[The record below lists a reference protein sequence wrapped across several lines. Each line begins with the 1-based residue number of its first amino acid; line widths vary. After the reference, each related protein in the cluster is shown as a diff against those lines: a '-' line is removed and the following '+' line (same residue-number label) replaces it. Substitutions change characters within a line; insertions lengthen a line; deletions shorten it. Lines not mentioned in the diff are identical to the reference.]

1 MDSSNDRKK
10 GRHLRWLVM
19 AVCAVVFL
27 GSAVVFS
34 TILWNVRRENN
45 TFKEL
50 AQIASQGETETADEA
65 AESGD
70 GGQEET
76 DSVLSRYAAL
86 HEMNPDMAGW
96 LKIDGTKMDYPVMH
110 TPEDM
115 QYYIHRDFY
124 GKDSAS
130 GTPFIGDYCDAD
142 SMSVLIY
149 GHNMKNGTMF
159 GELDEYEDEAY
170 WKAHPLIRFDSL
182 KEEREYEVFAAFR
195 TRLLYEGE
203 EGFRYYQYAGELSEE
218 EFDEFVD
225 QALRAS
231 SLNTGIVP
239 EYGDQLLIRTTCSY
253 HTENGRFVVAARRKA
268 ES

>member
-1 MDSSNDRKK
+1 MDSMNDRRK
-10 GRHLRWLVM
+10 GKTLRWLVM
-19 AVCAVVFL
+19 VVCAVVFI

-34 TILWNVRRENN
+34 TILLNVRREKN
-45 TFKEL
+45 TFTEL
-50 AQIASQGETETADEA
+50 AKIANEGAA
-65 AESGD
+65 AETVAVVSGD
-70 GGQEET
+70 SDGEEKEPFA
-76 DSVLSRYAAL
+76 LPRYATL

-124 GKDSAS
+124 GKESAS
-130 GTPFIGDYCDAD
+130 GTPFIGDNCDAD

-170 WKAHPLIRFDSL
+170 WQAHPIIQFDSL

-203 EGFRYYQYAGELSEE
+203 AGFRYYQYAGELEKE
-218 EFDEFVD
+218 DFDEFVD
-225 QALRAS
+225 QSLRAS
-231 SLNTGIVP
+231 SIDTGIVP
-239 EYGDQLLIRTTCSY
+239 EYGDQILILSTCSY
-253 HTENGRFVVAARRKA
+253 HTENGRFVVAARRVT
-268 ES
+268 E